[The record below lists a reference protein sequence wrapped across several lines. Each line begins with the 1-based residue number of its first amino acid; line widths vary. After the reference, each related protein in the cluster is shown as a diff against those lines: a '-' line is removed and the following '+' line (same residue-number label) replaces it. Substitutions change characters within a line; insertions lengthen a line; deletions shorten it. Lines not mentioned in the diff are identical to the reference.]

1 MAERGYD
8 GDPLDSTMEYITEK
22 DFEEKS
28 ERLESPADR
37 YTEGDLQTTDS
48 VSSDLT
54 KGQKIAK
61 LCAETGITDTEEL
74 HREIEE
80 NRGFE
85 VAKSYVSNV
94 LNQNVDVDGF
104 TFSEEGEPEFK
115 KPVDETRQEVL
126 KIGRLNLNESY
137 RTIHEKCREQGLDVT
152 YAYVWDIVSENTP
165 KEKQSRGGTKKR
177 AIIRAFNETEK
188 TGSELL
194 EEVRKRGYDVSGG
207 MLRKT
212 INEIDGYWDAKPKT
226 KKEKIREVAE
236 QVEYSSHGELA
247 EHINRN
253 ENFDVV
259 RHYVSEALRESQSST
274 RQVYVAILQTGAS
287 IDETYCFKGEQD
299 AVEFVRERIEEE
311 SHEYKQIGR
320 HTWTADARTWKV
332 EESRLKDDEDTHDCL
347 RA

>member
-1 MAERGYD
+1 MAERRYE
-8 GDPLDSTMEYITEK
+8 GDPLDGTMEYITEK
-22 DFEEKS
+22 DLDEKS
-28 ERLESPADR
+28 ERLESPADEHS
-37 YTEGDLQTTDS
+37 EGELQATDALS
-48 VSSDLT
+48 PTLT

-61 LCAETGITDTEEL
+61 VCAETGITDTGEL
-74 HREIEE
+74 YQEIED
-80 NRGFE
+80 NRGFD
-85 VAKSYVSNV
+85 VSQSYVSNV
-94 LNQNVDVDGF
+94 LNKNIDIDGF
-104 TFSEEGEPEFK
+104 SFPDNGKPKFDE
-115 KPVDETRQEVL
+115 PVDETRQEVL
-126 KIGRLNLNESY
+126 RIGRLNLNESY

-212 INEIDGYWDAKPKT
+212 INEVDGYWDAKPKT
-226 KKEKIREVAE
+226 KKKKIREVAE

-253 ENFDVV
+253 EDFDVV
-259 RHYVSEALRESQSST
+259 RNYVSEALRESQSST
-274 RQVYVAILQTGAS
+274 RQVYVVIAQTGAS
-287 IDETYCFKGEQD
+287 IDETYCFTGEQD

-311 SHEYKQIGR
+311 SHEYEQIGQ
-320 HTWTADARTWKV
+320 HTWSADGRTWKV
-332 EESRLKDDEDTHDCL
+332 EQSRLKND
-347 RA
+347 